1 MNAIASQ
8 VTSISN
14 VCSTV
19 WSKKTSKL
27 RVFGFCVGNSP
38 VTGEFPAQKAS
49 NAENIS
55 ILLRHHE
62 SSHRRGSSYCETAL
76 WTLSCIKQTPSTAPS
91 GERIINTW
99 PLCVFGKLWGV
110 KHSYSEFF
118 NKTAHWNGNVIL
130 TKFSSLAAPDNVEMT
145 KSIVGQREQ
154 ISRNNMFF
162 FFVIQHFL
170 LKSGHLYDVKQRTGV
185 HHDMTSVINDRLLDH
200 RYWVYITRQV

>member
-1 MNAIASQ
+1 M
-8 VTSISN
+8 
-14 VCSTV
+14 
-19 WSKKTSKL
+19 SKL

-38 VTGEFPAQKAS
+38 LTGEFPAQKAS

-99 PLCVFGKLWGV
+99 PLCVFGKLWSV

-118 NKTAHWNGNVIL
+118 NKAAHWNGNVIL
-130 TKFSSLAAPDNVEMT
+130 TKFEMT

-154 ISRNNMFF
+154 ISRNNVFF
-162 FFVIQHFL
+162 FTV
-170 LKSGHLYDVKQRTGV
+170 SGHLYDVKQRTGV
-185 HHDMTSVINDRLLDH
+185 HHDMTNVINDRLLDH
-200 RYWVYITRQV
+200 R